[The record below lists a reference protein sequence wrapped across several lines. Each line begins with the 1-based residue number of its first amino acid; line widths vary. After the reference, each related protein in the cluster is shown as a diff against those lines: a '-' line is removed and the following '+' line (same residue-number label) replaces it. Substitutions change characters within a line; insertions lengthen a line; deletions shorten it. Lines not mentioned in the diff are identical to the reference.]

1 MRTIIEPFRIKMTEA
16 LPITARALREA
27 RLADAHNNVFLLNA
41 EDITIDLL
49 TDSGTGA
56 MSERQWAALMLG
68 DESYAGSTSWHHFEN
83 TVREITGFKH
93 IFPVHQGRAAERIL
107 AATRL
112 KPKDI
117 VPNNSHFDTTRAN
130 IEYVGAQAVDLLT
143 PEAQDIYSE
152 RRFKGNMDTGKLA
165 HLIET
170 EGAANIPFC
179 MITVTNNTG
188 GGQPVSMEN
197 IREVKEILNKHHI
210 PLVIDSCRFAENSY
224 FIKEY
229 EPGFSERSLL
239 NIARAMFALADATT
253 MSAKKDGLANIGG
266 FFACNDDQWAED
278 FRNLLILTEGF
289 PTYGGLA
296 GRDLEAIAVG
306 LKEALEYDY
315 QRYRHA
321 TVEYMAGRLTARDIP
336 IVRPAGGHAV
346 FIDAAAFCPHLK
358 PRDYPGIGL
367 VNALYLEGGIRA
379 VELGSVMFGRAL
391 PGTQQEFP
399 ALREL
404 VRLAFPRRVYTQSHF
419 DYVIEVLDAVWQK
432 RHSIPAYRITKQA
445 PFLRHFTAHF
455 EQAEM
460 PVVSASSAREAQALA
475 RDTRPSS

>member
-1 MRTIIEPFRIKMTEA
+1 MHTIIEPFRVKMTEA
-16 LPITARALREA
+16 LPITTRSQREA
-27 RLADAHNNVFLLNA
+27 WLASAHNNVFLLDA
-41 EDITIDLL
+41 EAITIDLL

-56 MSERQWAALMLG
+56 MSARQWASLMLG
-68 DESYAGSTSWHHFEN
+68 DETYAGSTSWHRFEN

-112 KPKDI
+112 KPGDI

-130 IEYVGAQAVDLLT
+130 IEYVGAQALDLLT
-143 PEAQDIYSE
+143 PEGQDIYSE
-152 RRFKGNMDTGKLA
+152 TRFKGNMDTRKLA
-165 HLIET
+165 HIVESK
-170 EGAANIPFC
+170 GVAHIPFC
-179 MITVTNNTG
+179 MITVTDNAG

-197 IREVKEILNKHHI
+197 IKTVKEILKKNHI

-229 EPGFSERSLL
+229 EPGFSDRSLIE
-239 NIARAMFALADATT
+239 IAKEMFSLADATT

-266 FFACNDDQWAED
+266 FFGCNDEEWAAD

-321 TVEYMAGRLTARDIP
+321 TVEYMASRLVKREIP

-358 PRDYPGIGL
+358 PCDYPGIGL

-379 VELGSVMFGRAL
+379 VELGSVMFGRPL
-391 PGTQQEFP
+391 PGRKDEIP
-399 ALREL
+399 ASREL

-419 DYVIEVLDAVWQK
+419 DYVIEVLDLVWRQ
-432 RHSIPAYRITKQA
+432 RDAIPPYTITKQA

-455 EQAEM
+455 AQGGNAG
-460 PVVSASSAREAQALA
+460 AARFL
-475 RDTRPSS
+475 P

>member
-1 MRTIIEPFRIKMTEA
+1 MHTIIEPFRVKMTEA
-16 LPITARALREA
+16 LPITTRGHREA
-27 RLADAHNNVFLLNA
+27 CLASARNNVFLLDA

-56 MSERQWAALMLG
+56 MSARQWAALMLG
-68 DESYAGSTSWHHFEN
+68 DESYAGSTSWHCFEN

-112 KPKDI
+112 KPGAI

-130 IEYVGAQAVDLLT
+130 IEYSDAQAVDLLT
-143 PEAQDIYSE
+143 PEGQDIYSE
-152 RRFKGNMDTGKLA
+152 TRFKGNMDIGKLA
-165 HLIET
+165 HIIAT
-170 EGAANIPFC
+170 KGPRNIPFC
-179 MITVTNNTG
+179 MLTVTNNAA

-197 IREVKEILNKHHI
+197 IKLVKEILKECHI
-210 PLVIDSCRFAENSY
+210 PLVIDCCRFAENSY

-229 EPGFSERSLL
+229 EPGFAERNLSE
-239 NIARAMFALADATT
+239 IAKEMFALADAAT

-266 FFACNDDQWAED
+266 FFGCDNDEWAED
-278 FRNLLILTEGF
+278 FRNMLILTEGF

-306 LKEALEYDY
+306 LKEALEYEY

-321 TVEYMAGRLTARDIP
+321 TVAYMADRLILRKVP

-346 FIDAAAFCPHLK
+346 FIDAAAVCPHLK
-358 PRDYPGIGL
+358 PCEYPGIGL

-379 VELGSVMFGRAL
+379 VELGSVMFGRRL
-391 PGTQQEFP
+391 PGTKDEIP
-399 ALREL
+399 ASREL

-419 DYVIEVLDAVWQK
+419 DYVIEVLDLVWRQ
-432 RHSIPAYRITKQA
+432 RDAIPPYRITKQA

-455 EQAEM
+455 DRAI
-460 PVVSASSAREAQALA
+460 
-475 RDTRPSS
+475 T